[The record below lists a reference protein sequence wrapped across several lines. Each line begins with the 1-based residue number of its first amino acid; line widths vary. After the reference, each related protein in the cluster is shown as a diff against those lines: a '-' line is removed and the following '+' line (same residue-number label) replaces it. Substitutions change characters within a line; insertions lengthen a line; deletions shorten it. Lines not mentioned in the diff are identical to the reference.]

1 MSNVN
6 NATATS
12 AETGENYTAF
22 VRRQFRKSTFGMI
35 SVYTVLIIAL
45 VAILADVLAN
55 DKPIVCSL
63 RGDIYSPVLREYG
76 VTLGLTQWGQEFAT
90 ADWRALPYD
99 WAVWPPVPYAPR
111 STDKKDRKSVV

>member
-63 RGDIYSPVLREYG
+63 RGDIYSPVQF
-76 VTLGLTQWGQEFAT
+76 T
-90 ADWRALPYD
+90 
-99 WAVWPPVPYAPR
+99 
-111 STDKKDRKSVV
+111 